1 MTDGVK
7 IIAFPGQTAP
17 SEEPDTRIAEMLDEI
32 RTMAERGEVLSF
44 GVAAETSDG
53 SMVTAWRRGDRGSV
67 HALLGGLAV
76 VQKEIIDD
84 GLEHR

>member
-7 IIAFPGQTAP
+7 IIAFPRQTVP
-17 SEEPDTRIAEMLDEI
+17 SAEPDTRIAEMLDEI
-32 RTMAERGEVLSF
+32 RSMAERGEVLSF
-44 GVAAETSDG
+44 GIAAEMSDG
-53 SMVTAWRRGDRGSV
+53 GMVTAWRRGDRGSV

-76 VQKEIIDD
+76 VQKAVIDD